1 MKCQFTNDSPS
12 SEYGRVKIVVERP
25 FTPPIGTIHK
35 GMLEPLMQQK
45 K

>member
-25 FTPPIGTIHK
+25 FTPSIDTIHK